1 MVGWHRWLNGH
12 KFEQA
17 LGDGDGQ
24 GSPVCCSLWGHK
36 DLDMTEWL
44 NNKGLMRLSFF
55 SNIHWQFFFFK
66 AVNRLFKSFALLSF
80 SPFSIGLL
88 ENFGFF
94 SFAHSFIGF
103 FSVNLQEFY
112 FLLLIY
118 FGYESF
124 VESMYYKYIFW
135 LWFFQLYFLINKSS

>member
-36 DLDMTEWL
+36 ELDMTEWL

-55 SNIHWQFFFFK
+55 SNIHWQFVFFK
-66 AVNRLFKSFALLSF
+66 VVNRLFKSFALLSLF
-80 SPFSIGLL
+80 PFSIELL
-88 ENFGFF
+88 ENFVFF
-94 SFAHSFIGF
+94 LCSFFYWVFLCSFTGI
-103 FSVNLQEFY
+103 L

-124 VESMYYKYIFW
+124 VESMYYKYLFW
-135 LWFFQLYFLINKSS
+135 LSFFQWYFLINKSS